1 MMGIEEGFKIC
12 YLVIVAIYVGIR
24 MYFSILVNKSKHK
37 IFAVDKG
44 AVTNEGIFR
53 VILRIVLFTTRNL
66 AIILYFLNYSKF
78 FSMKIPVLIRIVG
91 LILGTVSLIVLVH
104 VQTCLGRF
112 WSTSLTLTEDHRII
126 QNGFYKCVRHPMYL
140 VLICI
145 MIFHIL
151 VPANFLIMVPSAIA
165 IINIYTRIGREERML
180 IDHFGDDYLEYMK
193 TTNKIIPNLLKL
205 RGKKK

>member
-1 MMGIEEGFKIC
+1 MMGIEEEFKIC
-12 YLVIVAIYVGIR
+12 YLVIVALYVGIR
-24 MYFSILVNKSKHK
+24 IYFSVLVNKSKHK
-37 IFAVDKG
+37 IFAVDKA

-53 VILRIVLFTTRNL
+53 VILRIVLFSTRNV
-66 AIILYFLNYSKF
+66 AIILYFLDYSQF
-78 FSMKIPVLIRIVG
+78 FLIRIPVIIRIIG
-91 LILGTVSLIVLVH
+91 LILGTVSVIVLVH

-112 WSTSLTLTEDHRII
+112 WSTSLTLTEDHRLI
-126 QNGFYKCVRHPMYL
+126 QKGLYKYIRHPMYL

-165 IINIYTRIGREERML
+165 IINIYTRIGREEKML
-180 IDHFGDDYLEYMK
+180 IDHFGDDYLKYMK
-193 TTNKIIPNLLKL
+193 TTNKIIPNLLKV

>member
-1 MMGIEEGFKIC
+1 MGIEEEFKIC
-12 YLVIVAIYVGIR
+12 YLVIVALYVGIR
-24 MYFSILVNKSKHK
+24 IYFSVLVNKSKHK
-37 IFAVDKG
+37 IFAVDKA

-53 VILRIVLFTTRNL
+53 VILRIVLFSTV
-66 AIILYFLNYSKF
+66 AIILYFLDYSQF
-78 FSMKIPVLIRIVG
+78 FLIRIPVIIRIIG
-91 LILGTVSLIVLVH
+91 LILGTVSVIVLVH

-112 WSTSLTLTEDHRII
+112 WSTSLTLTEDHRLI
-126 QNGFYKCVRHPMYL
+126 QKGLYKYIRHPMYL

-165 IINIYTRIGREERML
+165 IINIYTRIGREEKML
-180 IDHFGDDYLEYMK
+180 IDHFGDDYLKYMK
-193 TTNKIIPNLLKL
+193 TTNKIIPNLLKV